1 MKMVNQALK
10 IFSNPENGTMEPT
23 YDPVT
28 NTRFIYKY
36 DLINFILIELNL
48 HSVYLIVNLKYELGY
63 LGCHFKV
70 HKSILT

>member
-1 MKMVNQALK
+1 MYFCEYCSLNQLSDDQMKMVNQALK

-36 DLINFILIELNL
+36 DFSNFL
-48 HSVYLIVNLKYELGY
+48 
-63 LGCHFKV
+63 
-70 HKSILT
+70 